1 MCNQVQSVTL
11 QTAVLMQV
19 KEFAQSNQQFSV
31 HDITSALRNKTAQGD
46 LEIPEVEIQGASFRF
61 DIQHVK
67 VKALFDELW
76 RTGVF
81 DPDFTLSRQF
91 NGMYFQYTPSLVG
104 GGAVAGISVTPQAP
118 LSAGVPAVAPVASAT
133 NANNVGQNWGA
144 TSASPAPAPVSTDVK
159 DRVALY
165 LTNCKTR
172 NFRPSLK
179 QVQSAIKRGAAST
192 GWSCESLKAIAEGL
206 GYTVVANP
214 DSLSKAQVVTV

>member
-1 MCNQVQSVTL
+1 MCNQVPSVTL
-11 QTAVLMQV
+11 QTAILMLV
-19 KEFAQSNQQFSV
+19 KEFAQNNQSFSV

-144 TSASPAPAPVSTDVK
+144 TTPLVNKTTEPVENRIKT
-159 DRVALY
+159 Y
-165 LTNCKTR
+165 LNNCVTR
-172 NFRPSLK
+172 NFRPTLK
-179 QVQSAIKRGAAST
+179 QIQSAIKRDDVST
-192 GWSCESLKAIAEGL
+192 GWSCDQLKLYVTAI
-206 GYTVVANP
+206 GYTIVDDPAAI
-214 DSLSKAQVVTV
+214 SRSQVVTV